1 MIEKRILCVSC
12 PVGCELTVRIENS
25 RVVRVEGN
33 RCPRG
38 KRYAEQ
44 EAVEPM
50 RVLPTS
56 VRVVGGDR
64 PLVSVKTDRPIPR
77 KLLLEAMDEIRRIA
91 TRAPVKIGDVVLADL
106 LGTGANLVATRE
118 IRVGARTE
126 HGALR

>member
-1 MIEKRILCVSC
+1 
-12 PVGCELTVRIENS
+12 
-25 RVVRVEGN
+25 
-33 RCPRG
+33 
-38 KRYAEQ
+38 
-44 EAVEPM
+44 M

-118 IRVGARTE
+118 VRVGARTE